1 MKKYIFDMLEQK
13 QILAL
18 TLSDGQTVIVI
29 EVANEHK
36 GYDNLIEVVERKD
49 KTSFLLNLDQVITVR
64 PYIPTEWVY

>member
-1 MKKYIFDMLEQK
+1 MKKYIVDMLEQK

-18 TLSDGQTVIVI
+18 TLSDGQAVIVI

-64 PYIPTEWVY
+64 PYIPTEWAY